1 MLIIV
6 LVVLLTWYVFFSLRN
21 WTLPLQRLEESSHE
35 FVHVNVKS
43 SHALCRKSSLTSTCF
58 FFGLGVKILGR
69 NFAAMQCKFKFDV
82 KIPWTDS
89 NKSLPPFQFWHTFC
103 STSFN
108 IFRDCCHG
116 GLSWLHVIFLWS
128 TTSFKMG
135 IPLKTFHPPHWF
147 TAVGFIKHF

>member
-43 SHALCRKSSLTSTCF
+43 SHAVCRKSSLTSKCF
-58 FFGLGVKILGR
+58 FFSLGVKILGR

-82 KIPWTDS
+82 KIPWTHS

-103 STSFN
+103 STSLTFSG
-108 IFRDCCHG
+108 IAAMEGYPDCMSSSCE
-116 GLSWLHVIFLWS
+116 VQ
-128 TTSFKMG
+128 
-135 IPLKTFHPPHWF
+135 PLLKWEYHS
-147 TAVGFIKHF
+147 KHFTRLIDSQL